1 MTRVG
6 AGGGSLADHV
16 RTVLHHR
23 GFVAALTSTA
33 VLLAGAYALLAT
45 PVFRADTL
53 LQIEARTK
61 GFAGLEG
68 VSPALSEKNQAD
80 TEIEILR
87 SRTVLGS
94 VVDRLNLTLEV
105 APRTFPVVGRA
116 MLRLHDGRGTAA
128 PLLGLSSYAW
138 GGERIQVQQLELPE
152 ALLNARLRLIANPWR
167 RFQLLNAEGE
177 ELVSGEVGQP
187 ARAGEG
193 ENRVEILA
201 SELVARPGTQ
211 FEIARRSRDDVIRD
225 LQRALRI
232 TEKGKKTGILTV
244 AIEGHDPSRIA
255 AIVDAI
261 SQAYQRQN
269 EERRMTEAASS
280 LDLIEKQLPVLRAN
294 LEAAENALKSH
305 QAKNNLVDLS
315 LETQALLQR
324 IAQIEQSAS
333 SLELT
338 RNDLR
343 SRYTGEHPLLQ
354 TLSRKAGHLHRERH
368 ALEEKMRQL
377 PQQEATHARL
387 TRNLKV
393 ASELYF
399 MLLSKAQE
407 LSIAKSGTIGNV
419 RILDTAGRP
428 EEVAPKRLLLVTAAL
443 LFGLLLSV
451 TWVLTREALEQ
462 SVNRPEQI
470 EGVAGVAVCASVP
483 HSARQ
488 AALSRRRTRARS
500 PVLAIRDAGDPA
512 IESLRSLRTGLH
524 SALNDASGKV
534 VCISSP
540 CPDVGKS
547 FVCVNLAHVFSQ
559 TGERVLLVDGD
570 LRRGGL
576 HRYFGAARS
585 PGLAELLD
593 GDANLRDVSR
603 PINDSLHL
611 VATGKLPP
619 NPAELL
625 ASERFR
631 AFVVDASHRY
641 DLVLV
646 DAPPILA
653 VTDAALIARHAC
665 MNLLV
670 LRAGRHTAQ
679 EISQALK
686 GPVWGGSTAHWV
698 VLNDV
703 TYDGRGGGYSSRYEY
718 RSLDEKRA

>member
-1 MTRVG
+1 MNKVG
-6 AGGGSLADHV
+6 AAGVSLADYV

-23 GFVAALTSTA
+23 GFVATFTSIA
-33 VLLAGAYALLAT
+33 VLLAGAYALLAS
-45 PVFRADTL
+45 PVFRADAL
-53 LQIEARTK
+53 LQIEPRTK
-61 GFAGLEG
+61 GFAGMEDF
-68 VSPALSEKNQAD
+68 SSALSDKHQAD

-94 VVDRLNLTLEV
+94 VVDRLNLTFEV
-105 APRTFPVVGRA
+105 APRTFPVVGEA
-116 MLRLHDGRGTAA
+116 MLRLHDGTGLAA
-128 PLLGLSSYAW
+128 PPLGLSRYAW
-138 GGERIQVQQLELPE
+138 GGERIQIQRLELPE
-152 ALLNARLRLIANPWR
+152 ALLDVRLRLIAGPWK
-167 RFQLLNAEGE
+167 RFQLLSAEGE
-177 ELVSGEVGQP
+177 GLVSGEVGQP
-187 ARAGEG
+187 GRAGEG
-193 ENRVEILA
+193 ENRLEILV

-211 FEIARRSRDDVIRD
+211 FEVARRSRDDVIRD

-244 AIEGHDPSRIA
+244 ALEGHDPRRIT

-269 EERRMTEAASS
+269 EERRMTEAANS
-280 LDLIEKQLPVLRAN
+280 LDLIEKQLPVLQSN

-305 QAKNNLVDLS
+305 QAKNNVVDLS

-324 IAQIEQSAS
+324 VAQIEQSES
-333 SLELT
+333 SLELS

-343 SRYTGEHPLLQ
+343 SRYTRDHPLLQ
-354 TLSRKAGHLHRERH
+354 TLSRKAVQLQRERN

-407 LSIAKSGTIGNV
+407 LNIAKSATIGNV

-462 SVNRPEQI
+462 SVKRPEQI
-470 EGVAGVAVCASVP
+470 EGVAGIAVCASVP

-488 AALSRRRTRARS
+488 AALSRRGTRARS
-500 PVLAIRDAGDPA
+500 AVLAIRDAGDPA
-512 IESLRSLRTGLH
+512 IESLRRLRTGLRN
-524 SALNDASGKV
+524 ALSDAPGKV
-534 VCISSP
+534 VCVSSP

-547 FVCVNLAHVFSQ
+547 FVCVNLAHVFAQ
-559 TGERVLLVDGD
+559 MGERVLLVDGD
-570 LRRGGL
+570 LRRGEL

-585 PGLAELLD
+585 PGLTELLA
-593 GDANLRDVSR
+593 GDANARDASR
-603 PINDSLHL
+603 PISDSLHL
-611 VATGKLPP
+611 VTTGKLPP

-653 VTDAALIARHAC
+653 VTDAALIAGHAC

-686 GPVWGGSTAHWV
+686 GPVWGGSISPWV

-703 TYDGRGGGYSSRYEY
+703 SYDGCGGYSSRYEY
-718 RSLDEKRA
+718 RTLDESRA